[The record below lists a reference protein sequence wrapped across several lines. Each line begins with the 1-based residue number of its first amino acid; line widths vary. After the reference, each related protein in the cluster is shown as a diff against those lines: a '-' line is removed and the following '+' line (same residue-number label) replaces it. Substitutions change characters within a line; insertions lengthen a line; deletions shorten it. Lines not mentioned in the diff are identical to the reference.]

1 MSMISIEM
9 IDEGRGKGSRTHMT
23 SPAMQIEK
31 MIEYGFIKESTKS
44 DYFFSED
51 INSIISYLKDYE
63 YIKGKW
69 EI

>member
-1 MSMISIEM
+1 MYNPDNFFS
-9 IDEGRGKGSRTHMT
+9 GLQV
-23 SPAMQIEK
+23 QIEK